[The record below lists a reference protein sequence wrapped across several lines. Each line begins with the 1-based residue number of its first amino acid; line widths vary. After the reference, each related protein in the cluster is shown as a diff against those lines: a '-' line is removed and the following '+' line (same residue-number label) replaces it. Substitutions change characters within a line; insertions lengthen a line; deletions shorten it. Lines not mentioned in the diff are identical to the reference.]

1 MMLAMNEN
9 SVWKTP
15 GLNERLRELHA
26 RDGSAQLSM
35 SMLAEKLNAEFG
47 THLTRNAIVGRCRR
61 LSLPGRPAPLQRTY
75 PQPKSKPGPKPM
87 RIVRIDAPIMP
98 YEAVKLPEDNAL
110 TIYQLGHGDCRW
122 PLGAALDRPPFL
134 YCGHVAVDGRPYCSA
149 HCAKAY
155 NAPAKVWA

>member
-1 MMLAMNEN
+1 MFHSNEN
-9 SVWKTP
+9 SVWNTP

-47 THLTRNAIVGRCRR
+47 TDLTRNAIVGRCRR
-61 LSLPGRPAPLQRTY
+61 LSLPAREAPIVRNY

-98 YEAVKLPEDNAL
+98 YEAVKLPDGNAL

-134 YCGHVAVDGRPYCSA
+134 YCGHVAIDCRPYCAA
-149 HCAKAY
+149 HCAVAY
-155 NAPAKVWA
+155 NKPQKEWA